1 MIAAVKLSL
10 TTAAQQAARRDLAPG
25 QVLRI
30 AFAGGCGAMGFRLSA
45 ARRGNDGDLPMEVD
59 GVALRLD
66 RRAHAELDG
75 ATLDY
80 NDEEGFVLDHPAWGI
95 SC

>member
-1 MIAAVKLSL
+1 MELTLSDAARAAVVE
-10 TTAAQQAARRDLAPG
+10 DLGPQ

-30 AFAGGCGAMGFRLSA
+30 AFAGGCGALGFRLSTP
-45 ARRGNDGDLPMEVD
+45 RRGNDGDVTVELPEVT
-59 GVALRLD
+59 VFLD
-66 RRAHAELDG
+66 RQAASELDG

-80 NDEEGFVLDHPAWGI
+80 DEEEGFFLDHPSWGV

>member
-1 MIAAVKLSL
+1 MDLHLSPAARE
-10 TTAAQQAARRDLAPG
+10 AARRDLDPR

-45 ARRGNDGDLPMEVD
+45 TRRGDEDD
-59 GVALRLD
+59 LRLELGPVTVLLD
-66 RRAHAELDG
+66 RMAARELDG

-80 NDEEGFVLDHPAWGI
+80 QEDQGFVLDHPRWGV